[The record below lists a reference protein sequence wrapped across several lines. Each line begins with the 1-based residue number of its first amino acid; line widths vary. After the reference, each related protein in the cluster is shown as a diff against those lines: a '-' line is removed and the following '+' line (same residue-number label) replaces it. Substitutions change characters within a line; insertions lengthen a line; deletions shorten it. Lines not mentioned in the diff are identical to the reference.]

1 MSATED
7 KKDFDQVIKPKDK
20 DKDEATVK
28 PGEVIEGI
36 TVDAATEIQK
46 TKGQIEKDFWKAFN
60 KLASQDEY
68 KIGQDVWKRRP
79 ITRKEHRE
87 ILSLQRQLA
96 KLDKKNDLE
105 AFMDLEETI
114 YQKFANYCLIKK
126 DTGVQMSKDEFD
138 NSENEILQRVLDAI
152 FYKLE
157 AGLPF
162 VQQTSKSY

>member
-1 MSATED
+1 MSVD
-7 KKDFDQVIKPKDK
+7 KETKEFDEVVKSAPK
-20 DKDEATVK
+20 EVSVK
-28 PGEVIEGI
+28 PADVIEGI
-36 TVDAATEIQK
+36 TLEAADEITK
-46 TKGQIEKDFWKAFN
+46 TKGQLEKDFWKAFN

-68 KIGQDVWKRRP
+68 KINGKLWRRRP

-87 ILSLQRQLA
+87 ILKLKRELA
-96 KLDKKNDLE
+96 KLDRDQDTDL
-105 AFMDLEETI
+105 FMDLEETI
-114 YQKFANYCLIKK
+114 YKKFAHYCLVSK
-126 DTGVQMSKDEFD
+126 DTDVQMSEAEFD

>member
-1 MSATED
+1 MPEG
-7 KKDFDQVIKPKDK
+7 KEFDQVFTK
-20 DKDEATVK
+20 EETVK
-28 PGEVIEGI
+28 PADVIEGI
-36 TVDAATEIQK
+36 TQDAASEIEK
-46 TKGQIEKDFWKAFN
+46 TKGQLEKDFWKAFN

-87 ILSLQRQLA
+87 ILGLRRQLE
-96 KLDKKNDLE
+96 KLDKNTDTE
-105 AFMDLEETI
+105 AYLDLEENI
-114 YQKFANYCLIKK
+114 YQKFAHYCLVKK

>member
-1 MSATED
+1 MSEA
-7 KKDFDQVIKPKDK
+7 KDFDEVIKTK
-20 DKDEATVK
+20 EVK
-28 PGEVIEGI
+28 SSEVIDGI
-36 TVDAATEIQK
+36 TEDVASEITK

-68 KIGQDVWKRRP
+68 KIGDTIWRRRP

-87 ILSLQRQLA
+87 ILGLRRQLT
-96 KLDKKNDLE
+96 KIDKDVDIEQFL
-105 AFMDLEETI
+105 DLEETI
-114 YQKFANYCLIKK
+114 YQKFAHYCLVKK
-126 DTGVQMSKDEFD
+126 DTNIQMSKDEFD